1 MTCFVQA
8 EVDAWNPLTDTVPV
22 HAWIHP
28 WLPFMGENLMKVSK
42 LTWLCP
48 KETEVTYTVHR
59 WLSW

>member
-48 KETEVTYTVHR
+48 QETEVISIPVA
-59 WLSW
+59 